1 MVYLALMSEDGMS
14 KWHGGKGSKRRDAV
28 ISQKEFEDAWDKIFP
43 RKKTPPQGKTK
54 VHRDKTKYNKVD
66 SKKEMRDN
74 IKHGND

>member
-1 MVYLALMSEDGMS
+1 MS

-43 RKKTPPQGKTK
+43 RKKGKTK
-54 VHRDKTKYNKVD
+54 VHRDKTKYNRVD